1 MFLFYFVLFCF
12 ISTSGLLHSILTC
25 YFISFGFP
33 FVSLIPLFPLT
44 IRSLLFI
51 SRFLFSLLFFLSSF
65 APRFRADFF
74 LSILCSLI
82 RTPDTFFLHESF
94 CSILPSQPF
103 IPSLFYRSTII
114 SRVIQGNTDAT
125 NDFYQSWKR
134 SSVIW
139 LSFCDLHHL
148 QRSTCPAFRLARS
161 PWSRYSFTSL
171 HYSSPSVK

>member
-1 MFLFYFVLFCF
+1 MFLFYFVLFRF

-51 SRFLFSLLFFLSSF
+51 SRFLFSLLFFFHPSHPVSEQ
-65 APRFRADFF
+65 
-74 LSILCSLI
+74 
-82 RTPDTFFLHESF
+82 TFFFPFSARSF
-94 CSILPSQPF
+94 VHRTHSFSTKASVPFSLPSPSSQP
-103 IPSLFYRSTII
+103 LFYRSTII

-148 QRSTCPAFRLARS
+148 QRSTCPPFRLARS

-171 HYSSPSVK
+171 HYPSPSVK